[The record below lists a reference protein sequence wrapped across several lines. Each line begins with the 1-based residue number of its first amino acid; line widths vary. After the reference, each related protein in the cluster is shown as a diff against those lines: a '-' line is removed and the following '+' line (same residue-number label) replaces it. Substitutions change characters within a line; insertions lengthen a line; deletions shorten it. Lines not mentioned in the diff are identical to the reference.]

1 VALRDR
7 GLCTI
12 PAMRRLIVAGLS
24 LLVLAGPATA
34 ASVEELGAA
43 LNLAPLHGAEPPAL
57 ALERLGDG
65 KVIALPLLRG
75 RPVLVYFWATW

>member
-1 VALRDR
+1 MLGLVAAL
-7 GLCTI
+7 
-12 PAMRRLIVAGLS
+12 VS

-43 LNLAPLHGAEPPAL
+43 LNLVPLHGAEPPGL

-65 KVIALPLLRG
+65 KVVALPSLRG